1 MKRKL
6 KIGVIGRGDFDSGGL
21 DNEGLDNEGL
31 DNGSPGSLFEMAETV
46 GTLLARAGC
55 ILINGGLGGVM
66 LASAKGAKEAGGL
79 TIGLLPGSLASEAN
93 PFIEVALPTGIGD
106 MRNNLIVRAS
116 DGIIAIGGKAIG
128 GKAIGGGAI
137 GGGAVGGGTT
147 GGKAIE
153 GAAKGDDAGGGGLG
167 TLSEMALA
175 LKAGK
180 PLVGLKTWDLPVD
193 MVRAETPE
201 EAVEKL
207 LSLLK

>member
-6 KIGVIGRGDFDSGGL
+6 KIGVIGRGDLGGGGL
-21 DNEGLDNEGL
+21 DNEGLNNEGL
-31 DNGSPGSLFEMAETV
+31 DNGSPGSLFEMAEAV
-46 GTLLARAGC
+46 GSLVAGAGC

-66 LASAKGAKEAGGL
+66 RASAKGAKEAGGL
-79 TIGLLPGSLASEAN
+79 TIGLLPGSEASQAN

-116 DGIIAIGGKAIG
+116 DGIIAIGG
-128 GKAIGGGAI
+128 GAI
-137 GGGAVGGGTT
+137 

-153 GAAKGDDAGGGGLG
+153 GAAKGDDSGAVGLG
-167 TLSEMALA
+167 TLSEIALA

-180 PLVGLKTWDLPVD
+180 PVVGLKSWDLSVD
-193 MVRAETPE
+193 MARAETPE
-201 EAVEKL
+201 DAVEKI